1 MSAIQLSSKAEMM
14 SVYNNIPNIA
24 DIRTRVIAD
33 TDVRESQNI
42 QFSQRVGVF
51 ADIRTSP
58 PLRGDALSAIP
69 RRAEMR
75 AALRAA
81 AARFSFSLIDDR
93 CCRPGRIQ

>member
-1 MSAIQLSSKAEMM
+1 MTTPFLSSKAKTA
-14 SVYNNIPNIA
+14 SVYNAIPNIA
-24 DIRTRVIAD
+24 DIRTPIIAD
-33 TDVRESQNI
+33 TDVRERQNA
-42 QFSQRVGVF
+42 QPSQRVGVF

-81 AARFSFSLIDDR
+81 LGSLLLSR
-93 CCRPGRIQ
+93 TALLGRIQ

>member
-1 MSAIQLSSKAEMM
+1 MTTPFLSSNAKTA
-14 SVYNNIPNIA
+14 SICNDIPNIA
-24 DIRTRVIAD
+24 DIRTCIIAD
-33 TDVRESQNI
+33 TDVREPQNI

-75 AALRAA
+75 AAHSALLGRSNPLRHSRH
-81 AARFSFSLIDDR
+81 ARRSR
-93 CCRPGRIQ
+93 